1 MKRGPNM
8 MELLTAAQMRQ
19 LEQDSIQSGTA
30 LGLDLMEQAGRGVV
44 KAVFETWPALATGP
58 ERAVIQCGP
67 GNNGGDGFVI
77 ARLLR
82 DLGWDIDL
90 FLLGEAGHLPAD
102 AVTNLQRWASLGTIS
117 EWEPQAVARAV
128 SAGDTA
134 LSVDALFGTGLA
146 RDIAEDMEPVVQAL
160 SRRVHDEA
168 RPTVAV
174 DIPTGL
180 CADSGQVLGRAMVAN
195 LTVTFH
201 AAKLGHYL
209 AQGPSCC
216 GALRIV
222 PIGLVPRAVHDAA
235 HLVTGPSE
243 DFTAAKPAGHKF
255 DHGHAL
261 VLSGGMG
268 RTGAARLA
276 ARGALRIGAGLVTL
290 GVPGAAQMEVA
301 CQITALML
309 RRVDDADDLR
319 ALLRDPRVNALCLGP
334 GLGVE
339 RAGRLLK
346 PALEMMRADNGTARH
361 CVFDADALTA
371 LSRDADAVDNLN
383 QRCILTPHDG
393 EFKRLFP
400 DIAEMLG
407 QRTPGGAVFSRLDAA
422 RAAARRAGC
431 HLLLK
436 GPETVIA
443 SPEGL
448 CCVHGAVYERA
459 APGLATAGSGDVL
472 AGFITGLLAQGRM
485 ESHHAIQTAVW
496 LHAACA
502 RAFGPGLIAEDIP
515 EQLPPVLRSLA
526 V

>member
-1 MKRGPNM
+1 MT
-8 MELLTAAQMRQ
+8 ELLTAAQMRQ
-19 LEQDSIQSGTA
+19 LEHDSIQSGTA
-30 LGLDLMEQAGRGVV
+30 RGLDLMEQAGRGVV
-44 KAVFETWPALATGP
+44 KAVFDRWPALAAGP

-90 FLLGEAGHLPAD
+90 FLLGDADRLPPD
-102 AVTNLQRWASLGTIS
+102 AATNLKRWASLGSIS
-117 EWEPQAVARAV
+117 GWEPQAVARAV

-160 SRRVHDEA
+160 SRRVLDEG
-168 RPTVAV
+168 RPAVAV

-180 CADSGQVLGRAMVAN
+180 CADSGHVLGRAMAAN

-216 GALRIV
+216 GALRVV
-222 PIGLVPRAVHDAA
+222 PIGLVPRPVHDAA
-235 HLVTGPSE
+235 HLVTGPCE
-243 DFTAAKPAGHKF
+243 EFAAAKPAGHKF

-261 VLSGGMG
+261 VPSGGMG

-309 RRVDDADDLR
+309 RRVDDESDLR
-319 ALLRDPRVNALCLGP
+319 DLLRDPRINALCLGP

-339 RAGRLLK
+339 RAGRLLM
-346 PALEMMRADNGTARH
+346 PALAMMSADNGTARH
-361 CVFDADALTA
+361 CVLDADALTA
-371 LSRDADAVDNLN
+371 LAQDAEAFDSLSAH
-383 QRCILTPHDG
+383 CILTPHDG
-393 EFKRLFP
+393 EFARLFP
-400 DIAEMLG
+400 DIAERLG
-407 QRTPGGAVFSRLDAA
+407 QRTPEGTVFSRLDAA
-422 RAAARRAGC
+422 RAAAQRAGC

-436 GPETVIA
+436 GPDTIIA
-443 SPEGL
+443 GPEGQ
-448 CCVHGAVYERA
+448 CSVHGAVYENA

-472 AGFITGLLAQGRM
+472 AGFITGLLARGRM
-485 ESHHAIQTAVW
+485 EPHDAMQTAVW

-515 EQLPPVLRSLA
+515 EQLPPVLRSLMM
-526 V
+526 